1 MVKNGTT
8 WDLSQ
13 IAGIMARGVT
23 TWGLPHARGVL
34 AAGLPQVKG
43 AMIWGSTTGQRFYIE
58 GVFHSQGW

>member
-1 MVKNGTT
+1 MVKNVTT

-23 TWGLPHARGVL
+23 TWGLPYARGLL

-43 AMIWGSTTGQRFYIE
+43 VMIWGSTTDKEVLQTRGLP
-58 GVFHSQGW
+58 